1 MSTCPSEQREQGAMG
16 RIVAV
21 VMLYVVA
28 SAITLAGVYFGVLS
42 LLGGVTIS
50 VLGSQVP
57 AALIGAVIAFLGVRY
72 LITVGRLRNELND
85 SGATFSWSN
94 FRRGART
101 HERES

>member
-1 MSTCPSEQREQGAMG
+1 MG
-16 RIVAV
+16 RVVAIVV
-21 VMLYVVA
+21 LYVVA
-28 SAITLAGVYFGVLS
+28 SAITLAGVYFGALC
-42 LLGGVTIS
+42 LLGGVTIG

-94 FRRGART
+94 FRHDAGT